1 VDPDKNS
8 SEGVASL
15 LRDMGS
21 DVEIAQDGPGA
32 LALDRTFRPDIAIID
47 LGLKGMDAY
56 TLARLLGAEPQ
67 RPFTLVSAADPT
79 YRGENWRWSDAGFRY
94 ALMKPIC
101 VWRLRWMF
109 ISLGLADE
117 TPGDLLH
124 TPVEECQRG
133 TITEEEFAVRAFECA
148 ARFDPAEIAHAIP
161 EALLEVVRRF
171 AASPPQ
177 DTSDVSPGWWLAFDD
192 YEIERR
198 REAAFQGAWNWFR
211 FFNP

>member
-8 SEGVASL
+8 AEGVASL

-21 DVEIAQDGPGA
+21 DVEIAQDGPSA
-32 LALDRTFRPDIAIID
+32 LALDRTFR
-47 LGLKGMDAY
+47 
-56 TLARLLGAEPQ
+56 
-67 RPFTLVSAADPT
+67 
-79 YRGENWRWSDAGFRY
+79 
-94 ALMKPIC
+94 
-101 VWRLRWMF
+101 
-109 ISLGLADE
+109 
-117 TPGDLLH
+117 
-124 TPVEECQRG
+124 PVEECQRG

-148 ARFDPAEIAHAIP
+148 GRFDPAEIAHAIP

-177 DTSDVSPGWWLAFDD
+177 DTSDVSPDWWLAFDD

-198 REAAFQGAWNWFR
+198 REAAFQGAWNWSR